1 MDLPIINGVFPWQT
15 VSHNQMVTY
24 FQGRDK
30 QWHMNKETWI
40 FTDQTKRTG
49 FIFDYFRSFEMY
61 RIEGFPAL
69 KALCPIKYIPSRIP
83 LCHHYISILPL
94 YPMISRYI
102 IYIYT
107 HYISINI
114 TFKSCYTSVTSP
126 FYPHCISFC
135 PIYLSMS
142 PKTDL
147 VIFRYMQ
154 DSNPQKIDSN
164 FL

>member
-1 MDLPIINGVFPWQT
+1 MDLPIINGVLPWQT

-102 IYIYT
+102 ICIYIYT
-107 HYISINI
+107 PIISL
-114 TFKSCYTSVTSP
+114 S
-126 FYPHCISFC
+126 ISH
-135 PIYLSMS
+135 
-142 PKTDL
+142 
-147 VIFRYMQ
+147 
-154 DSNPQKIDSN
+154 SNPVIPPLHHHSIPIVSHSAQSISACHPKRIS
-164 FL
+164 

>member
-1 MDLPIINGVFPWQT
+1 MDLPIINGVLPWQT

-102 IYIYT
+102 ICIYIYI
-107 HYISINI
+107 HPLYLYQYHIQIPLYLRYITILSPLYLILPNL
-114 TFKSCYTSVTSP
+114 SQHVTQNGSRDIP
-126 FYPHCISFC
+126 LHAG
-135 PIYLSMS
+135 
-142 PKTDL
+142 
-147 VIFRYMQ
+147 
-154 DSNPQKIDSN
+154 
-164 FL
+164 